1 MNASPYLLGLEKSCY
16 NDDFAPK
23 LLRHSLARRNMGGL
37 GSTRWIGEST
47 KDTVDDTRS
56 LDINRLNHAGCL
68 HPGYRGGWEWKRDGA
83 RVAWINLFRDDHR
96 LILSY
101 RYRKDG
107 GEWSGCPAASGAV
120 GPIFSVRVKSI
131 RMRLGG
137 DPGTALPFPE
147 RPKGMHHRTY
157 ERLRSEVMKT
167 ETLVDGRLAVLLW

>member
-1 MNASPYLLGLEKSCY
+1 
-16 NDDFAPK
+16 
-23 LLRHSLARRNMGGL
+23 MGGL

-107 GEWSGCPAASGAV
+107 GEWRDVDQPTPVVWMPCRFGAV
-120 GPIFSVRVKSI
+120 GPIFSVRVKSTGSI
-131 RMRLGG
+131 VTAGSQSFTGLESISCAATVISSRMPANAKIATSAPRAARITLRRRLKK
-137 DPGTALPFPE
+137 A
-147 RPKGMHHRTY
+147 R
-157 ERLRSEVMKT
+157 
-167 ETLVDGRLAVLLW
+167 